1 MNGAARTWT
10 VPRVL
15 AAVFVVGWLA
25 VQVAVPLIQRTSTE
39 GARPF
44 AWQMFSRH
52 VDVPRF
58 KVVAADGTETEVE
71 DWERHLGR
79 TRLEV
84 NFARHGTFTFRRGAR
99 LGFRSTWVAMTAQKT
114 SMSSTPGRTPATSA
128 GPMGMEAT
136 PA

>member
-1 MNGAARTWT
+1 VNEAARAWT
-10 VPRVL
+10 LPRVL

-44 AWQMFSRH
+44 AWQMFSRR

-58 KVVAADGTETEVE
+58 KVVE

-84 NFARHGTFTFRRGAR
+84 NFARHVPPFLCDVEPGAVAITTYRDDGSGPVGRRECG
-99 LGFRSTWVAMTAQKT
+99 
-114 SMSSTPGRTPATSA
+114 
-128 GPMGMEAT
+128 
-136 PA
+136 

>member
-1 MNGAARTWT
+1 VNEAARAWT
-10 VPRVL
+10 LPRVL

-44 AWQMFSRH
+44 AWQMFSRR

-79 TRLEV
+79 IRLEV
-84 NFARHGTFTFRRGAR
+84 DFARHVPPFLCDVEPGAVAITTYRDDGSGPVGRRECG
-99 LGFRSTWVAMTAQKT
+99 
-114 SMSSTPGRTPATSA
+114 
-128 GPMGMEAT
+128 
-136 PA
+136 